1 MSDWRDDEFEDEA
14 PARAGEGVRIVGAGA
29 PADPGY
35 VDPQYVDPQY
45 APSQYADPQYA
56 EGQYAEGQYG
66 DADSTG
72 RFPLPDGGEA
82 WPAEVGQWED
92 PAATTVSPELQHW
105 SEPATGEVPSVLGGG
120 GPSDDFDSWSALP
133 GPRFRVGESDW
144 ADEDF
149 AGGELRKDDSTSVG
163 ALADDPY
170 GEHDAYAPPER
181 GRRGRG
187 RGRGGAEPIDE
198 MAVDPGGLEGA
209 PVYGAVESHDEHDGA
224 NRNDLGSRVVT
235 AVIIAVV
242 GLAAFAAGRP
252 AATFL
257 VMVVVGVCAFELYE
271 AFRRSG
277 YHTATVVGLLGA
289 VAVVPVAYNKGEAG
303 IVMVS
308 VLVVMF
314 TFFWY
319 LFEVVH
325 ARPTVNVA
333 LTLLVYCWVGF
344 LGSFAGLLLAP
355 DPSGTGLL
363 LGVIVCVVG
372 ADVVAYFTGRAI
384 GSTPLMPRVS
394 PGKTMEGLIGGA
406 LAAVVLGGVVGV
418 MLHPWADKGVLAG
431 VGLGIVVAI
440 TSPLGDLVESLVK
453 RDLGVKDMGT
463 FLPGHG
469 GFIDRFDAMVFVLPA
484 AYYLALQ
491 IFS

>member
-1 MSDWRDDEFEDEA
+1 
-14 PARAGEGVRIVGAGA
+14 
-29 PADPGY
+29 
-35 VDPQYVDPQY
+35 
-45 APSQYADPQYA
+45 
-56 EGQYAEGQYG
+56 
-66 DADSTG
+66 
-72 RFPLPDGGEA
+72 
-82 WPAEVGQWED
+82 
-92 PAATTVSPELQHW
+92 
-105 SEPATGEVPSVLGGG
+105 
-120 GPSDDFDSWSALP
+120 
-133 GPRFRVGESDW
+133 
-144 ADEDF
+144 
-149 AGGELRKDDSTSVG
+149 
-163 ALADDPY
+163 
-170 GEHDAYAPPER
+170 
-181 GRRGRG
+181 
-187 RGRGGAEPIDE
+187 
-198 MAVDPGGLEGA
+198 MAHDPGGLEGGNGG
-209 PVYGAVESHDEHDGA
+209 YGHEEQDGGS
-224 NRNDLGSRVVT
+224 RNDLGSRIVT
-235 AVIIAVV
+235 AAIIAVV
-242 GLAAFAAGRP
+242 GLAAFAAGRA

-257 VMVVVGVCAFELYE
+257 VTVIVGVCAFELYE

-277 YHTATVVGLLGA
+277 YHTATVIGLLGCVAA
-289 VAVVPVAYNKGEAG
+289 VPLAYNQGERG
-303 IVMVS
+303 IVMVA
-308 VLVVMF
+308 VLVIVF

-325 ARPTVNVA
+325 ARPTVNIA

-406 LAAVVLGGVVGV
+406 IAAVVLGGVVGV

-469 GFIDRFDAMVFVLPA
+469 GFIDRFDAMLFVLPA